1 MKKNAKSQESFSE
14 QGKLDQLCRKLKDK
28 TLEPALGE
36 AQKIKDE
43 AQLFAKSLIDQAHKE
58 RSQIIESAQAELDRQ
73 KKAFESALETAKGQV
88 VSALQQEIETAVFN
102 PEIKTL
108 VVQELKDEKLLKKI
122 IDALIVSSKESS
134 EKGELLRDLMLSQGL
149 SEETVAKV
157 VSKKVLET
165 LKGKVI
171 QLPSIQGGAKL
182 SIEEKNLTLDLSDE
196 AIEELLF
203 SYMRKEFRDLVFNQ
217 EPN

>member
-1 MKKNAKSQESFSE
+1 MKKNAKSHESFSE

-28 TLEPALGE
+28 TLEPALSE

-43 AQLFAKSLIDQAHKE
+43 AQLFAKGLIDQAHKE
-58 RSQIIESAQAELDRQ
+58 RDQIIASAQTELDRQ
-73 KKAFESALETAKGQV
+73 KKAFESALETAKTQV
-88 VSALQQEIETAVFN
+88 ISGLQQEIETAVFN

-108 VVQELKDEKLLKKI
+108 IVHELKDEKLLKKI
-122 IDALIVSSKESS
+122 IEALVVCAKDTV
-134 EKGELLRDLMLSQGL
+134 EKGAHIGDLMLSKGL

-157 VSKKVLET
+157 VSQKTLEAV
-165 LKGKVI
+165 KGKVI
-171 QLPSIQGGAKL
+171 QLPAIQGGAKL
-182 SIEEKNLTLDLSDE
+182 KIEEKNLTLDLSDE

-217 EPN
+217 ESK